1 LPEFFVGV
9 ASPAS
14 TIFLDVRFFV
24 LGVPPL
30 LRGFMHIRC
39 AALKV
44 VIHIEPPKA
53 ARPADTDIRHVT
65 RPSYYGSAVVIR
77 RVLLRFIKVE
87 LESVGFI

>member
-1 LPEFFVGV
+1 
-9 ASPAS
+9 
-14 TIFLDVRFFV
+14 V
-24 LGVPPL
+24 LGIPPL

-65 RPSYYGSAVVIR
+65 GPSY
-77 RVLLRFIKVE
+77 
-87 LESVGFI
+87 